1 MPQNVPNRFATKC
14 QKIFTTTC
22 PNQISHKMAPQI
34 QFFQVPGLSD
44 APRVHRGGV
53 NSTYPSPSSPPPE
66 IEHQYF
72 SSKLFGITFDNG
84 CDSWGIGIP
93 FSQHLMPST
102 VCQKPLGMQHGFHHH
117 DYSLGQDL
125 FIRNDMGDQISAAMF
140 LWSIF
145 FCSIST
151 TTLRGVSPNWD
162 KTCPEIFDLFGPH
175 QSPVAFKMGCS
186 TKIYFSVFTP
196 NCFSW
201 RINGINLRD
210 QCC

>member
-1 MPQNVPNRFATKC
+1 MRHRLGGPKTDGTRLADCENGSFSQTVRNFFQRNLSSGNLRNFLSPSHGRGDRFLSCHGLMPQNVPNRFATKC

-84 CDSWGIGIP
+84 CDS
-93 FSQHLMPST
+93 
-102 VCQKPLGMQHGFHHH
+102 
-117 DYSLGQDL
+117 
-125 FIRNDMGDQISAAMF
+125 
-140 LWSIF
+140 
-145 FCSIST
+145 
-151 TTLRGVSPNWD
+151 
-162 KTCPEIFDLFGPH
+162 
-175 QSPVAFKMGCS
+175 
-186 TKIYFSVFTP
+186 
-196 NCFSW
+196 
-201 RINGINLRD
+201 
-210 QCC
+210 